1 MTEYKL
7 VFTGTT
13 GAGKTTAIAA
23 VSDVTPMATEARN
36 MDASFDKA
44 TTTVGMDYGE
54 LKLADGETLRLYG
67 TPGQERFDF
76 MWKIIGRGAM
86 GLVILIDN
94 SRPAPLEDFSR
105 YLSGF
110 SDLLRSVPCVVGIGR
125 TEAHPLPGL
134 DAFVRVAARHGV
146 TCPVIAANATRKDDV
161 LQLVDLLLWQLT
173 AHAEVAC

>member
-1 MTEYKL
+1 MPEFKI

-23 VSDVTPMATEARN
+23 VSDVAPTATEARN
-36 MDASFDKA
+36 TDPSVAKA
-44 TTTVGMDYGE
+44 TTTVGLDYGE
-54 LKLADGETLRLYG
+54 LVLADGETLRLYG
-67 TPGQERFDF
+67 TPGQERFEF
-76 MWKIIGRGAM
+76 MWQIIGRGAL

-94 SRPAPLEDFSR
+94 SRPAPLTDFAR

-110 SDLLRSVPCVVGIGR
+110 AELLRDAPCVVGVGR
-125 TEAHPLPGL
+125 TEAHPSPGL

-146 TCPVIAANATRKDDV
+146 TCPVVAVNVTRRDDV

-173 AHAEVAC
+173 AHAETAC